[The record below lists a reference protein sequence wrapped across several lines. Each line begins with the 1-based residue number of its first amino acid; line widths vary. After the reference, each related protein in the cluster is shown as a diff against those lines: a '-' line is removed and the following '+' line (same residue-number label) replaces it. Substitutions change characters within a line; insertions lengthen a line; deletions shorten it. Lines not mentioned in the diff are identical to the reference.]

1 MKAIGRLLEEL
12 HKRSPRNVLSPEQ
25 QLEHMS
31 RSSGYLQEFQ
41 QRFPQLSRED
51 YLRAL
56 PTVYQAVKEHSWC
69 ENCPG
74 LADCPNLVKG
84 HYTVLDVQVGQVV
97 GALAAC
103 SKQIAYEEAQRRRR
117 LIRSYYVS
125 EETMAATFE
134 SMKLDQYNRT
144 AAMASFRF
152 SREVVPGDKGKGLYL
167 HGPFGV
173 GKSYLMGAIAQ
184 KLAEREIASL
194 MVYVPEFV
202 REIKESLADHSY
214 GSKLELLKSIPVL
227 ILDDLGAENLTP
239 WVRDEIL
246 GVILHHRVNNRLPTL
261 YTSNYS
267 LEELADHLA
276 ISNGNRVEVTKAH
289 RIMER
294 IRHYVDVYMIE
305 GDNRRKERQTS

>member
-1 MKAIGRLLEEL
+1 MEAIGRLLEEL
-12 HKRSPRNVLSPEQ
+12 KKRTPRHVLTPEQ
-25 QLEHMS
+25 QLEKMS
-31 RSSGYLQEFQ
+31 RSSRYLKEFQ
-41 QRFPQLSRED
+41 QRFPHLTRDD

-56 PTVYQAVKEHSWC
+56 PTVYQAVKEHYWC

-74 LADCPNLVKG
+74 LSQCPNLVKG
-84 HYTVLDVQVGQVV
+84 HYTFLDVQVGQVV
-97 GALAAC
+97 GSLAAC
-103 SKQIAYEEAQRRRR
+103 AKQTAHEEQQRRQR
-117 LIRSYYVS
+117 LMRSYYVS
-125 EETMAATFE
+125 AETMAATFE
-134 SMKLDQYNRT
+134 SMDLDPYNRA
-144 AAMASFRF
+144 AAMAAMRF
-152 SREVVPGDKGKGLYL
+152 SKEIVPGEQGRGLYL

-202 REIKESLADHSY
+202 REMKEALADHSY
-214 GSKLELLKSIPVL
+214 GSKLELLKSVPVL

-239 WVRDEIL
+239 WVRDEII

-276 ISNGNRVEVTKAH
+276 ISNGNRVEATKAR
-289 RIMER
+289 RILER

-305 GDNRRKERQTS
+305 GDNRRKER